1 MKTNNET
8 QAILES
14 MLAEIK
20 KNNQMIRGL
29 QQTIQD
35 NNAKTSN
42 ALDDLQVEYY
52 ERAVKEN
59 RRVDDIEKWKTR
71 MGALFVW
78 VFAILMILAALIEMF
93 GVK

>member
-20 KNNQMIRGL
+20 MNNQMIRGL

-35 NNAKTSN
+35 NNDKTSST
-42 ALDDLQVEYY
+42 LDDLQVEYY
-52 ERAVKEN
+52 DRAVKEN

-71 MGALFVW
+71 MGAIFVG
-78 VFAILMILAALIEMF
+78 VFAVLMILAALIEVF
-93 GVK
+93 GPK